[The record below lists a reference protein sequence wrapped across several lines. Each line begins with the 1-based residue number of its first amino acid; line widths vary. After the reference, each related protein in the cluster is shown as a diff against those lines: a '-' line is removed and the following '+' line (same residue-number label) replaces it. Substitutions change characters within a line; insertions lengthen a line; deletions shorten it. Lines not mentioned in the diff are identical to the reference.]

1 MSMPEYAGKYGV
13 FYSPGMAV
21 DAMSCPPKA
30 GVTGSNPVERANKT
44 MPKLSLRKAAELNAY
59 CRTESVRC
67 GGVH

>member
-1 MSMPEYAGKYGV
+1 MSMPEYAEKYGV

-21 DAMSCPPKA
+21 DAISCPPKA

-44 MPKLSLRKAAELNAY
+44 TPKLSLREAAELNAY
-59 CRTESVRC
+59 RRTESVRS